1 MHKNVRLFC
10 ELIKKHF
17 PNYFTGVNVLDCG
30 CLDINGNNRYL
41 FESSNYIGIDI
52 VHGRNVDFV
61 TKVHE
66 FDPGYFFDVVIS
78 TEMLEHDCNFHLSLK
93 KMVQLTKPGGLLLL
107 TAAGTGR
114 EEHGTHTK
122 TPQDS
127 PLTHDYYQNVT
138 ALMFASAFDLELECQ
153 FSWFEISYLG
163 TDIRFAGIKR

>member
-1 MHKNVRLFC
+1 MHKNVKLFC

-52 VHGRNVDFV
+52 VDGPNVDFV

-66 FDPGYFFDVVIS
+66 FHVDHPFDVVIS
-78 TEMLEHDCNFHLSLK
+78 TEMLEHDIHFDMSLK
-93 KMVQLTKPGGLLLL
+93 NMYQLTRSGGLMMF

-114 EEHGTHTK
+114 EEHGTTAK
-122 TPQDS
+122 NPQDS
-127 PLTHDYYQNVT
+127 PLTHDYYLNIT
-138 ALMFASAFDLELECQ
+138 AWAIVQVLPLESL

>member
-17 PNYFTGVNVLDCG
+17 PPYFKGVNVLDCG

-52 VHGRNVDFV
+52 VDGPNVDFV

-66 FDPGYFFDVVIS
+66 FDPGHCFDVVIS
-78 TEMLEHDCNFHLSLK
+78 TEMLEHDDSYWFSLK
-93 KMVQLTKPGGLLLL
+93 KMFDLTRAGGLLIF

-114 EEHGTHTK
+114 AEHGTKTH

-127 PLTHDYYQNVT
+127 PLTLDYYKNITVRMI
-138 ALMFASAFDLELECQ
+138 ADPLDLEK

>member
-1 MHKNVRLFC
+1 MHKNVKLFC

-52 VHGRNVDFV
+52 VDGPNVDFV
-61 TKVHE
+61 TKVHQ
-66 FDPGYFFDVVIS
+66 FHVDTPFDVVIS
-78 TEMLEHDCNFHLSLK
+78 TEMLEHDIHFGMSVKN
-93 KMVQLTKPGGLLLL
+93 MYRLTRSGGLMMF
-107 TAAGTGR
+107 TAAGIGR
-114 EEHGTHTK
+114 EEHGTHAK
-122 TPQDS
+122 NPQDS

-138 ALMFASAFDLELECQ
+138 ALMIIEALPLESQ